1 MHRILGVLAVLLF
14 WVLFPVVVLFGV
26 LALTSAIF
34 VATSGVIYDYVVEYF
49 SAGKKNEVQ
58 N

>member
-34 VATSGVIYDYVVEYF
+34 VATSGVIYDAVVEYF
-49 SAGKKNEVQ
+49 SKGQKNEVQ